1 MESESNK
8 DIEKLRAEIDEIDM
22 ALMQLMAKRRDI
34 AVEIAKVKQ
43 SVGSVN
49 DEDRL
54 REVLDNVRK
63 KAGELGLD
71 EEEMKELWKRMVAY
85 MIKEQ
90 MKKYPY

>member
-1 MESESNK
+1 MESESDK
-8 DIEKLRAEIDEIDM
+8 DIEKLRAEMDEIDL
-22 ALMQLMAKRRDI
+22 ALVQLMAKRRDI
-34 AVEIAKVKQ
+34 AVEIAQVKQ

-54 REVLDNVRK
+54 REVLGNVQK
-63 KAGELGLD
+63 KAQELGLD
-71 EEEMKELWKRMVAY
+71 EEEMKELWKCMITY